1 MAKANLIDD
10 FSHLKAGF
18 LICPAP
24 PEDPKF
30 HPENGAFAVREQ
42 GSQHE
47 FRSSIQP
54 PAHPGG
60 QPRRDGNS
68 AALAEAA
75 RRGAETAGISAEL
88 LFMDD
93 HIKHFLTDLRHA
105 PAPDDGYDELFLRHF
120 LPARGVLF
128 CTPIY
133 WYGMSAQTK
142 AFFDRSFSHYAGSGN
157 GPEDVNPHAG
167 QAAGAGRGVRG
178 NLSGRGAG
186 HRAPDP
192 GIRALHAFG
201 LRRLRAWRRQQPGAR
216 SRPIRAS
223 RCSPRRHGAPNSSR
237 ANTRTTG

>member
-1 MAKANLIDD
+1 MAKANLTDD

-30 HPENGAFAVREQ
+30 HPENGAFAVHEQ

-88 LFMDD
+88 LFLDD

-157 GPEDVNPHAG
+157 GGRREDPHAG
-167 QAAGAGRGVRG
+167 QAAGAGRGVRK
-178 NLSGRGAG
+178 
-186 HRAPDP
+186 P
-192 GIRALHAFG
+192 IRA
-201 LRRLRAWRRQQPGAR
+201 RRWASCTRSRNSRATRIRTSSASCMAPATAGAR

-223 RCSPRRHGAPNSSR
+223 RCSPHGRWAPNSSR